1 LIIDVKQVFH
11 YDNQVPNTLSFLL
24 TDGTEGN
31 IMQYVGIATL
41 ALESLATF
49 YPLFFNN
56 GQTRYAFTAAYATF
70 GLGFAAVAYN
80 IWNTAQGNGQVPGS
94 ATNQFAEVYDEDGSD
109 GKGQVK
115 TYFDG
120 MTGWSAA
127 LSVVGISAAVAAA
140 AQKDFFQ

>member
-1 LIIDVKQVFH
+1 MIIDVKQVFH

-24 TDGTEGN
+24 TDDNQGD
-31 IMQYVGIATL
+31 IMQWVGIGTL
-41 ALESLATF
+41 VLESLATF

-80 IWNTAQGNGQVPGS
+80 IWDTTNNGDQTVLGTAEE
-94 ATNQFAEVYDEDGSD
+94 QFSYVYDADGS
-109 GKGQVK
+109 GQDK
-115 TYFDG
+115 QYLNG
-120 MTGWSAA
+120 MVGWTAA
-127 LSVVGISAAVAAA
+127 LSVVGLSAAVAAA